1 MAFTTVTAA
10 NVEELWDNDY
20 FKSYVRANRFNR
32 YMGSEANSII
42 HVAMDLTKKAGDGIT
57 LPLIVELA
65 GAGQTGNG
73 LLEGNEE
80 ALGNYGHKLDIATRR
95 HAVAITDN
103 DQQFT
108 GIPLRDAAKDQ
119 LKLWSQKKLRSDII
133 DALGSISTGTGT
145 SVTYGAATAGQ
156 RNAWLVANGSSR
168 ILFGDGTVGGYTV
181 LATDLALVTASMKLT
196 KEIVSKMKARA
207 ETAAPIIRP
216 VTVGEDSENYVMFV
230 GSGAFRDL
238 KVDLGTS
245 LQNAQERGDG
255 NPLWKDGDL
264 MWDGVV
270 IRKIQEIATL
280 GTVGAASARLEP
292 IYLCGAQSIGVA
304 WAQTT
309 KSTTD
314 TRDYGF
320 VKGVGIHE
328 MLGVEK
334 LVFNGKDHGIAT
346 GFVGALAA

>member
-1 MAFTTVTAA
+1 MAFTTVQAA
-10 NVEELWDNDY
+10 NVEELWDNEF

-32 YMGSEANSII
+32 YMGSTANSVI
-42 HVAMDLTKKAGDGIT
+42 HTAMDLTKKAGDGIT
-57 LPLIVELA
+57 LPLITELT

-80 ALGNYGHKLDIATRR
+80 ALGNYGHKIEVATRR
-95 HAVAITDN
+95 HAVAVTDN

-108 GIPLRDAAKDQ
+108 GIPLRDAAKEQ
-119 LKLWSQKKLRSDII
+119 LKLWAMKKLRTDVITALHSIAGTAYGSATEAAKDTWVAANSDR
-133 DALGSISTGTGT
+133 
-145 SVTYGAATAGQ
+145 V
-156 RNAWLVANGSSR
+156 
-168 ILFGDGTVGGYTV
+168 LFGDGSVGGYTDHS
-181 LATDLALVTASMKLT
+181 ADLALVTASMKLT
-196 KEIVSKMKARA
+196 KEVVSKAKARA
-207 ETAAPIIRP
+207 EVATPIIRP

-238 KVDLGTS
+238 KTDLATS

-255 NPLWKDGDL
+255 NPLWNDGDL

-270 IRKIQEIATL
+270 IRKIQEITGFNNTAT
-280 GTVGAASARLEP
+280 TPNRVEP
-292 IYLCGAQSIGVA
+292 YFLCGAQAIGVA

-334 LVFNGKDHGIAT
+334 LVYNGQDHGILT
-346 GFVGALAA
+346 GYVGALAA